1 MKIKKEILSFMT
13 STFFVVLTSSI
24 VGLGVWM
31 LNGNF
36 IASIILSIVI
46 QYVMFSF
53 IGNIINNYFR
63 EITRQKELEKLEQL
77 SSILECAYC
86 KKHNVITFIPDDNE
100 RVEFVCTSCNKKNLV
115 TINFT
120 VSRITEPIMNTNLSS
135 DLKVN

>member
-1 MKIKKEILSFMT
+1 MKIKKEIVSFIT
-13 STFFVVLTSSI
+13 STFFVLLTSSI
-24 VGLGVWM
+24 IGLGVWM

-36 IASIILSIVI
+36 IASIILSIII
-46 QYVMFSF
+46 QYVLFSF
-53 IGNIINNYFR
+53 VGSMITNYYR

-100 RVEFVCTSCNKKNLV
+100 RVEFLCTGCNKRNLV

-120 VSRITEPIMNTNLSS
+120 VSRITEPVMNTNLSS
-135 DLKVN
+135 DLKIN

>member
-1 MKIKKEILSFMT
+1 MT

-36 IASIILSIVI
+36 IASIILSIII

-77 SSILECAYC
+77 SSILECAY
-86 KKHNVITFIPDDNE
+86 
-100 RVEFVCTSCNKKNLV
+100 
-115 TINFT
+115 
-120 VSRITEPIMNTNLSS
+120 
-135 DLKVN
+135 